1 MSLTLATYSMID
13 GAPVNVLDFGAVGDG
28 VANDTAAV
36 QAAID
41 FCLAS
46 TQARTLVIPSQCY
59 LGSSLTID
67 RLVDTTTS
75 EFRIVGM
82 GPNAGFKVNGINA
95 FTSTLAPVG
104 GQPQSEYVTFEGIRF
119 DGNANVASFAF
130 TERFLRMR
138 FLNCDFAGIRGLNA
152 TTFAQEWSF
161 ERCRVRNAPAAF
173 FSSQGAYYVN
183 SHGSKYQN
191 NTGTIFAINHPTFAT
206 GVVGCSFVQDTV
218 EANSVGWL
226 RAGQIYGLLI
236 AGIYSEK
243 NDLSASSTPL
253 INLSGAFGATN
264 RGVSITGSQFDP
276 TAANQANTNFYDIVW
291 GQGGG
296 FSAGNNCLGNLH
308 DNSATSQIDLV
319 VNADAV
325 APGKKLMRSPYAQV
339 DLVPDPTS
347 GYASKVTA
355 AFVVAYPINGVQAH
369 TIALPPPVAGGR
381 VVRIQNRLSN
391 PSQSFTVLPSYSA
404 DGSVFRGGVANAG
417 FIQGPGITVDYTP
430 TANGT
435 YDITQIN

>member
-1 MSLTLATYSMID
+1 MSLTKATYSMID
-13 GAPVNVLDFGAVGDG
+13 GAPVNVLDFGAIGDG
-28 VANDTAAV
+28 VTNDTAAV
-36 QAAID
+36 QAAIN

-75 EFRIVGM
+75 EFRIVGI

-95 FTSTLAPVG
+95 FTSTLALVG
-104 GQPQSEYVTFEGIRF
+104 VQPQSEYVTFEGIRF
-119 DGNANVASFAF
+119 DGNADVASFAF

-173 FSSQGAYYVN
+173 FSSQGAYYIN

-191 NTGTIFAINHPTFAT
+191 NTGTIFAINHSTFAT

-243 NDLSASSTPL
+243 TIVRLHLHLLL
-253 INLSGAFGATN
+253 IYLA
-264 RGVSITGSQFDP
+264 
-276 TAANQANTNFYDIVW
+276 
-291 GQGGG
+291 
-296 FSAGNNCLGNLH
+296 LL
-308 DNSATSQIDLV
+308 
-319 VNADAV
+319 
-325 APGKKLMRSPYAQV
+325 
-339 DLVPDPTS
+339 
-347 GYASKVTA
+347 
-355 AFVVAYPINGVQAH
+355 
-369 TIALPPPVAGGR
+369 ALPIGGYLLLDANLTRQQQIKLIQTSTILCGGR
-381 VVRIQNRLSN
+381 AADFRRVIIVLVTYTIIQ
-391 PSQSFTVLPSYSA
+391 QLPKL
-404 DGSVFRGGVANAG
+404 
-417 FIQGPGITVDYTP
+417 I
-430 TANGT
+430 
-435 YDITQIN
+435 